1 MVIDASA
8 ALEMLLDTA
17 PGRRLNERLRVE
29 SVELHAP
36 HLVDLE
42 IAQVLRR
49 YVLQG
54 SFDAARGRRA
64 LRQWRSLQVERYEH
78 HRFLDRVWELRHN
91 VSAYDAVYVALAE
104 ALSTVL
110 LTADRRLAAVPGLVG
125 RVELI

>member
-8 ALEMLLDTA
+8 ALELLLHTTR
-17 PGRRLNERLRVE
+17 GRRLSERLYREATEIHV
-29 SVELHAP
+29 P

-42 IAQVLRR
+42 IAQTLRR

-54 SFDAARGRRA
+54 TFGARRGQQA
-64 LRQWRSLQVERYEH
+64 LRQWRHFRTERYGH
-78 HRFLDRVWELRHN
+78 HRFLDRIWELRQN

-110 LTADRRLAAVPGLVG
+110 LTADRRLAGAPGLEN
-125 RVELI
+125 RIELI